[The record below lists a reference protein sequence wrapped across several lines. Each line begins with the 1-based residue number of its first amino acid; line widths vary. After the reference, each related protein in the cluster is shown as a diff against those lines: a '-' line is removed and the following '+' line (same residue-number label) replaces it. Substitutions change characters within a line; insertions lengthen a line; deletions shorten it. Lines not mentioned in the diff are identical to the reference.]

1 MSDLYIIENPEGED
15 QDRAEKVPEE
25 IMTPNSPNLMINL
38 WTRGACKV
46 KKAITTPIIIKL
58 MKAKDKERS

>member
-1 MSDLYIIENPEGED
+1 MSDLYVVENPEGED

-25 IMTPNSPNLMINL
+25 TMTSNSPNLMINL

-46 KKAITTPIIIKL
+46 KKTITRHIIIKL
-58 MKAKDKERS
+58 LKTKDKERS